1 MTLAEMQGNIRFMN
15 IEQIRKQLNKKRKRW
30 AELAK
35 LSSVSTATIRRI
47 SDTAGYFPNVR
58 TLEAL
63 IKGLK
68 DLPKG

>member
-1 MTLAEMQGNIRFMN
+1 MN
-15 IEQIRKQLNKKRKRW
+15 IDQLRKQLSKKRKRW
-30 AELAK
+30 SELAK
-35 LSSVSTATIRRI
+35 LASISTATIRRI

>member
-1 MTLAEMQGNIRFMN
+1 MQGTIRFMN
-15 IEQIRKQLNKKRKRW
+15 IEQIRKQLSKKRKRW

-35 LSSVSTATIRRI
+35 LSSISTATIRRI
-47 SDTAGYFPNVR
+47 ADTEGYLPSVR

>member
-1 MTLAEMQGNIRFMN
+1 MN

-47 SDTAGYFPNVR
+47 ADTAGYMPTLR
-58 TLEAL
+58 TVEAL

>member
-1 MTLAEMQGNIRFMN
+1 MTLAEMQGTIRFMN
-15 IEQIRKQLNKKRKRW
+15 IEPLRKQLSKKRKRW
-30 AELAK
+30 SELAK
-35 LSSVSTATIRRI
+35 LASISTATIRRI
-47 SDTAGYFPNVR
+47 SDTAGYLPSVR